1 VPTLDHNSDLYAEQG
16 CPACAVMCH
25 PGALYEGTLPLLTKT
40 TVIVDRESNVN
51 VTDHAQTTNVLR
63 RQFGRACSWM
73 ILPPDFS
80 RHFRLF
86 FSQNRTALFPAPSKY
101 VFLLSVTLAVAAT
114 AQITP
119 PFPDFAVPTVTI
131 AKIANVARTS
141 IAVYTPET
149 TIDSWEC
156 ATKKY
161 SEYLQPPMP
170 TGSFLEV
177 YYNHSD
183 AIYKECEEKL
193 PKPLTTFPACPSVAK
208 ASWCAVSLGS
218 RLYFRTILTRCSTFN
233 LS

>member
-101 VFLLSVTLAVAAT
+101 VFSSFRHACCCSDRSDHATLPGLCGTNSYHRQNCKCSENLHSSVHT
-114 AQITP
+114 
-119 PFPDFAVPTVTI
+119 
-131 AKIANVARTS
+131 
-141 IAVYTPET
+141 
-149 TIDSWEC
+149 
-156 ATKKY
+156 
-161 SEYLQPPMP
+161 
-170 TGSFLEV
+170 
-177 YYNHSD
+177 
-183 AIYKECEEKL
+183 
-193 PKPLTTFPACPSVAK
+193 
-208 ASWCAVSLGS
+208 
-218 RLYFRTILTRCSTFN
+218 
-233 LS
+233 